1 MSKVVSGEIERVVY
15 ARFDAGADLLASLLE
30 VIKSE
35 NIATGVILDI
45 TGALNVARLQ
55 HFTEVGDPESKIGVV
70 EVQGP
75 MEASGGGI
83 IGRCVGTG
91 GVGGYVDGEPYV
103 HCHLSVTSAE
113 QTLVGHL
120 MPGTII
126 RAPHYGRGNTKSHFT
141 VVLAQVRGV
150 DLQMVSGGPGEENGG
165 LGTWTREHGYV
176 YHELDQI

>member
-1 MSKVVSGEIERVVY
+1 MPKVVSGDIERVIY
-15 ARFDAGADLLASLLE
+15 ARFDAGADLLLSLRE

-35 NIATGVILDI
+35 NITTGLILDL

-55 HFTEVGDPESKIGVV
+55 HFKELGDPESKVSVV
-70 EVQGP
+70 EIPGP

-103 HCHLSVTSAE
+103 HCHLTVNSSVHTFM
-113 QTLVGHL
+113 GHL
-120 MPGTII
+120 MEGTII

-141 VVLAQVRGV
+141 VVLGQVRGV
-150 DLQMVSGGPGEENGG
+150 DLQMVSGGPGSENNG
-165 LGTWTREHGYV
+165 LGTWTPEHGYV
-176 YHELDQI
+176 YHELEAR